1 VETLF
6 VCYALDC
13 DAGVGGR
20 LPPGERPARLV
31 HDVMT
36 VSLATTTTT
45 ARPRG
50 DSGGSGGGVAL

>member
-1 VETLF
+1 